1 MAERR
6 TKARVEALEREILSV
21 VHEDSPISIRHIFYR
36 LTDPRLPEPV
46 EKTEHGYKQVQRRI
60 VHMRRAG
67 LIPYGAISDATRR
80 GYHVATYTNAA
91 EAIRRWHGAYRGNLW
106 ANADVYLEVWC
117 ESRSIAG
124 VIEDTCEDLAV
135 SLYPAGGFTSL
146 TLAHDAAIGINAE
159 TRDGDLPAYIVY
171 IGDHDN
177 ARRNPTMRTAFEAY
191 RLNRAVAVYS
201 EVLVTVE
208 AWQRVEG
215 REVPLREGRPI
226 VGLDLGAERSWSAAW
241 ALWRNGRSECYALC
255 PGIPDLSERERQDAM
270 PQGLYRKL
278 QRDGALLVD
287 EGLRVSRP
295 SVLIDYLLGVGIIP
309 AVICCDRFILGTLQD
324 VVAGRWPVN
333 PRVTRWSE
341 ATEDISGFRKLV
353 ADGPLSIAKE
363 CRALAAVSL
372 SQATVASDDQG
383 SVRLQKRRHGRSRD
397 DVAVAGVLAAGAL
410 VRDLGGIAL
419 GGRLRLAAIPLRDR
433 EAQSDGDSEG
443 GTRIAL
449 DGQLRLKGRAMPFRS
464 GSPRVVSQAW

>member
-106 ANADVYLEVWC
+106 ANADVYVEVWC

-171 IGDHDN
+171 IGDHDPSGVLIDVKIEEEI
-177 ARRNPTMRTAFEAY
+177 REHLHPEVDLEFY
-191 RLNRAVAVYS
+191 RLAVRPEQILALQLPSKPRKKGERRARHVTQ
-201 EVLVTVE
+201 TVE
-208 AWQRVEG
+208 AEAIPART
-215 REVPLREGRPI
+215 LRAM
-226 VGLDLGAERSWSAAW
+226 L
-241 ALWRNGRSECYALC
+241 RNEIESYL
-255 PGIPDLSERERQDAM
+255 PS
-270 PQGLYRKL
+270 
-278 QRDGALLVD
+278 GALAKAKAAEECEKRLILWAAD
-287 EGLRVSRP
+287 ELEKS
-295 SVLIDYLLGVGIIP
+295 
-309 AVICCDRFILGTLQD
+309 A
-324 VVAGRWPVN
+324 
-333 PRVTRWSE
+333 
-341 ATEDISGFRKLV
+341 
-353 ADGPLSIAKE
+353 
-363 CRALAAVSL
+363 
-372 SQATVASDDQG
+372 
-383 SVRLQKRRHGRSRD
+383 
-397 DVAVAGVLAAGAL
+397 
-410 VRDLGGIAL
+410 
-419 GGRLRLAAIPLRDR
+419 
-433 EAQSDGDSEG
+433 
-443 GTRIAL
+443 
-449 DGQLRLKGRAMPFRS
+449 
-464 GSPRVVSQAW
+464 